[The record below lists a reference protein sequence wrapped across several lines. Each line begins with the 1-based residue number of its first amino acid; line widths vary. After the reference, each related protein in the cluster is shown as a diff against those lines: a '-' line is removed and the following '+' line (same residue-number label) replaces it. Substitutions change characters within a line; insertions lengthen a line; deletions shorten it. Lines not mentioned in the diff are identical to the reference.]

1 MLHRVNHGDVP
12 CDLRFSHSSVD
23 PLEQGGRSPGSARCP
38 RRLPESIDAAIGAAL
53 TDLQSGSKR
62 SVLVQARLLP
72 AEIAGAGRR
81 GIANRKERPRQRL
94 SPSAFEPPPQVLD
107 AVLLLHLQVAQ
118 VGGSE
123 IVYSA
128 VHAVMVSV

>member
-1 MLHRVNHGDVP
+1 
-12 CDLRFSHSSVD
+12 VD

-62 SVLVQARLLP
+62 SLLVQARLLP
-72 AEIAGAGRR
+72 AEIPGAGRR

-107 AVLLLHLQVAQ
+107 ACFSCTFKSLRWA
-118 VGGSE
+118 
-123 IVYSA
+123 A
-128 VHAVMVSV
+128 VRSSIPLSTP